1 MPRKGRKAANLWS
14 LHPKLHN
21 DVTQLLDEE
30 GLQIDFFDADD
41 EEPNIE
47 KRDTNVIG
55 RFIRQNRGSI
65 TNRMYPQQRY
75 NAWVYHQ
82 RCRNCRAVG
91 RLVLDSGCYP
101 ERVTY
106 WLKQWNGSEVRQ
118 PNYSGQSRGPHDSKL
133 CEECKVGHCPNS
145 NEDLSSVLA
154 R

>member
-14 LHPKLHN
+14 LHPKLHD

-65 TNRMYPQQRY
+65 
-75 NAWVYHQ
+75 
-82 RCRNCRAVG
+82 
-91 RLVLDSGCYP
+91 
-101 ERVTY
+101 
-106 WLKQWNGSEVRQ
+106 
-118 PNYSGQSRGPHDSKL
+118 
-133 CEECKVGHCPNS
+133 
-145 NEDLSSVLA
+145 
-154 R
+154 